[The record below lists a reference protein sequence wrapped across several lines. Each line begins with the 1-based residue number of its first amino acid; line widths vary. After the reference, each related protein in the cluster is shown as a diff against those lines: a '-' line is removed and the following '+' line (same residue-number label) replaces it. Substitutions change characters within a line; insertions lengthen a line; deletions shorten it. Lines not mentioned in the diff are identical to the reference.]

1 MYVCIYE
8 SRPPPTPSAM
18 SATPLPPPSI
28 LYFTDMATNLSEVH
42 QSHANMIKT
51 GLIHSPAAAARLL
64 SSAIAADEPP
74 ALAYADSLFARL
86 PAPTSFA
93 WNSMIRAHARAP
105 DPGPALQLFYRMLH
119 SPTRPD
125 NFTFPFILKA
135 CAALPALSETLQI
148 HARIIKTGFGS
159 DIFVLNTLLHTYAI
173 NGLTEEAFKLFGRM
187 PQKDLISWNA
197 LINALVAHGLIDPAR
212 NLFDEM
218 PERNVE
224 TWNFMISGY
233 LDLGLVD
240 QSREL
245 FNLMPVRDIVSWN
258 AMITGCAH
266 AGRFDEVISLFQEM
280 QYDNVWPDECT
291 LVNVLSA
298 CARVGAL
305 GQGEWIR
312 SYVDKNGIEIKGFLA
327 TAFVDMYSKCGSIEK
342 ALQVFS
348 NASKKDV
355 STWNAMIDGLSSHGF
370 GEHALRLFED
380 MPRNGLVP
388 NGVTFV
394 NVLSACSHGG
404 LLNEGCRIFD
414 DMACVY
420 GIEPDI
426 EHYGCM
432 VDLLGRAGLLVEA
445 KELLKRAPVKDAPV
459 LWRSLLSAC
468 REHGDVELAEIA
480 AKQLLELCPFDSS
493 CYIQLS
499 KIYALLGRW
508 EDARM
513 LREMMK
519 VQGVKKEPG
528 CSTIEVDGAIHEFF
542 VGD

>member
-1 MYVCIYE
+1 
-8 SRPPPTPSAM
+8 
-18 SATPLPPPSI
+18 
-28 LYFTDMATNLSEVH
+28 MATNLSEVH
-42 QSHANMIKT
+42 QSHAHMIKT

-64 SSAIAADEPP
+64 SSAVATDELP
-74 ALAYADSLFARL
+74 ALAYADSLFSRL

-105 DPGPALQLFYRMLH
+105 DPAPALQLFYRMLH

-125 NFTFPFILKA
+125 KYTFPFVLKA
-135 CAALPALSETLQI
+135 CAALPEAFQI
-148 HARIIKTGFGS
+148 HARILKTGFGS

-173 NGLTEEAFKLFGRM
+173 NGLTAEALKLFARM
-187 PQKDLISWNA
+187 PQKDVISWNA
-197 LINALVAHGLIDPAR
+197 MINAFVTHGLVGRAR
-212 NLFDEM
+212 KLFDKM
-218 PERNVE
+218 SERNVE

-233 LDLGLVD
+233 SNLGLVD

-258 AMITGCAH
+258 AMITGCART
-266 AGRFDEVISLFQEM
+266 GRFDEVISLFQEM
-280 QYDNVWPDECT
+280 QYGNVWPDECT
-291 LVNVLSA
+291 FVNVLSA
-298 CARVGAL
+298 CARVGSL

-312 SYVDKNGIEIKGFLA
+312 AYVDKNGIEIKGFLA
-327 TAFVDMYSKCGSIEK
+327 TALVDMYSKCGSIEK
-342 ALQVFS
+342 ALQVF
-348 NASKKDV
+348 NNTSKKDV
-355 STWNAMIDGLSSHGF
+355 STWNAMIDGLSSHGL
-370 GEHALRLFED
+370 GEHALRLFEE

-394 NVLSACSHGG
+394 NVLSACSHEG
-404 LLNEGCRIFD
+404 LLNEGCRIFN
-414 DMACVY
+414 DMARVY
-420 GIEPDI
+420 GIEPEI

-432 VDLLGRAGLLVEA
+432 VDLLGRAGLLVAAE
-445 KELLKRAPVKDAPV
+445 ELLRRAPVKDAPV

-468 REHGDVELAEIA
+468 REHGDLELAEIA
-480 AKQLLELCPFDSS
+480 AKQLLELSPFDSS

-499 KIYALLGRW
+499 NVYALLGRW